1 MISQLIIL
9 ELGGWQGEEAKK
21 TEVAVTEKKV
31 HDELVERLP
40 ADEMHAAS
48 TSDKHFSSEKT
59 EDGGESQVLTK
70 MSQTITESSTTHTTT
85 KKEYVSSM
93 TSSTLTKSGQE
104 PSSVSVK
111 TTIHN
116 TAQSSSENGAPPVV
130 QVC

>member
-1 MISQLIIL
+1 M
-9 ELGGWQGEEAKK
+9 KK
-21 TEVAVTEKKV
+21 TEVAVTEKRV

-48 TSDKHFSSEKT
+48 TSDKHFSSEKS
-59 EDGGESQVLTK
+59 EGGGESQMLTK
-70 MSQTITESSTTHTTT
+70 LSQTITESSTTHTTT
-85 KKEYVSSM
+85 KKEYVSSL

-111 TTIHN
+111 TTIHS
-116 TAQSSSENGAPPVV
+116 TEQSSSENGAPPVV